1 MPIINVYSPADL
13 FPVGSDR
20 ELAERL
26 THLQSRNVRV
36 GSSSRSPA
44 TLSHYFL
51 RLPTICCEFARAIIA
66 PRHPVFASGGVA
78 FV

>member
-51 RLPTICCEFARAIIA
+51 R
-66 PRHPVFASGGVA
+66 
-78 FV
+78 